1 MKIERKTHT
10 SKEIS
15 TSSMPDIIF
24 MLLIFFMV
32 TTVMREYEGLDII
45 MPRAKMIEKL
55 ESKRHTSYVWATKDG
70 LVSVDDR
77 IINIRTGN
85 LGMVENYNV
94 GILTV
99 ILRKNYFLKL
109 KKKFDDRFSIIGD
122 FDLFLRLSKIC
133 LFESIKEP
141 LAFYR
146 LHSKNLST
154 LNKERRL
161 RKLRYGSGKINQI

>member
-77 IINIRTGN
+77 IININSLSGLMYNKIAKDPKTTVSLKSDEKTTMKLITDIHTQLRTAN
-85 LGMVENYNV
+85 A
-94 GILTV
+94 
-99 ILRKNYFLKL
+99 LKL
-109 KKKFDDRFSIIGD
+109 SYSALTKVPR
-122 FDLFLRLSKIC
+122 
-133 LFESIKEP
+133 P
-141 LAFYR
+141 
-146 LHSKNLST
+146 
-154 LNKERRL
+154 
-161 RKLRYGSGKINQI
+161 

>member
-1 MKIERKTHT
+1 MKIKRKTHT

-77 IINIRTGN
+77 IININNLSGLMYNKIAKDPKITVSLKSDEKTTMKLITDIHTQLRTAN
-85 LGMVENYNV
+85 A
-94 GILTV
+94 
-99 ILRKNYFLKL
+99 LKL
-109 KKKFDDRFSIIGD
+109 SYSALTKA
-122 FDLFLRLSKIC
+122 
-133 LFESIKEP
+133 P
-141 LAFYR
+141 
-146 LHSKNLST
+146 
-154 LNKERRL
+154 
-161 RKLRYGSGKINQI
+161 QP

>member
-10 SKEIS
+10 SREIS

-77 IINIRTGN
+77 IININNLSGLMYNKIAKDPKITVSLKSDEKTTMKLITDIHTQLRTAN
-85 LGMVENYNV
+85 A
-94 GILTV
+94 
-99 ILRKNYFLKL
+99 LKL
-109 KKKFDDRFSIIGD
+109 SYSALTKA
-122 FDLFLRLSKIC
+122 L
-133 LFESIKEP
+133 
-141 LAFYR
+141 
-146 LHSKNLST
+146 
-154 LNKERRL
+154 
-161 RKLRYGSGKINQI
+161 

>member
-32 TTVMREYEGLDII
+32 TTVMREYEGLDVI

-55 ESKRHTSYVWATKDG
+55 ESKRHTSYIWATKDG

-77 IINIRTGN
+77 IININNLSGLMYSKIVKDPKITVSLKSDEKTTMKLITDIHTQLRTAN
-85 LGMVENYNV
+85 A
-94 GILTV
+94 
-99 ILRKNYFLKL
+99 LKL
-109 KKKFDDRFSIIGD
+109 SYSALTKT
-122 FDLFLRLSKIC
+122 
-133 LFESIKEP
+133 P
-141 LAFYR
+141 
-146 LHSKNLST
+146 
-154 LNKERRL
+154 
-161 RKLRYGSGKINQI
+161 